1 MIRLRNLLPS
11 SNRTAPPADA
21 DIALICQNLN
31 RGTSDF
37 EVFLDLARAL
47 LWEKGTPRADLQKLV
62 TGIDTAL
69 AAGGLSA
76 NNRIVTQ
83 LYRSMAKWRLDGIFT
98 IPFANLTEARI
109 QFWET
114 EYYCPL
120 SAYQIEYVKAGQER
134 FPSIN
139 LFSGMVRIFNT
150 IGPVQSDFRDIR
162 KSEIVTCLRPGATR
176 TIIGFSAL
184 NQNPLGIGWATFERA
199 IAGPLNANLIILKD
213 FQKRLY
219 LAGVK
224 SIGDY
229 GKTID
234 HLGELVDEYSDTQVT
249 FMGCSGGTFAALN
262 FASQI
267 GVEHVV
273 GLSGPNSLA
282 IGEGSEDKRVYSQ
295 VSQDAAAGRLPYP
308 DLIAQLKTSKVR
320 RFDYFI
326 SEFHEFDMAQ
336 FRNARDN
343 LDIVVPHLYPA
354 NTHSMTDLAIEDGGL
369 LRAFTEPLDNTVA
382 VAAGGVTGLKA
393 VKGRAV
399 LSCHIGHGSART
411 DAVQRLLAIGAVQ
424 VDGSHVLYPAKLAH
438 NYLRAHIDTCLK
450 TGKPL
455 PSQGD
460 RLGFGDLRAA
470 LEDSPARHAVLSAP
484 GFENLVPENFRKA
497 VSDQLGP
504 AASRIQVFGWLL
516 PHADRLLSLYAA
528 GIRNGSI
535 AGGLAAFHRD
545 PATAQQLQI
554 AAQMAPW
561 SKTFGDALRLVLQP
575 TGHTTEAGA
584 ARDFMAGIAGLDHEV
599 TVTGGETPLRP
610 VAVEDLA
617 IVAHL
622 HKLLRNRGQNVGP
635 GFSLM
640 LDNIL
645 RKRPRPGKLTPLRLD
660 RQLAE
665 TLHAECIEDARRL
678 DRTWFGQAP
687 VFVPA
692 LDAAVDQAVPKP
704 QSLELADHLD
714 PDAIGT
720 IEILAEAMLELLG
733 RQHEPWPQFFREH
746 AIKDLHGVKGL
757 GGRRNAAGNL
767 QGKPAK
773 RAKIR

>member
-21 DIALICQNLN
+21 DIALICRHLN
-31 RGTSDF
+31 KGASDF
-37 EVFLDLARAL
+37 EAFLDLARAL
-47 LWEKGTPRADLQKLV
+47 LWEKGTPRADLQKLIA
-62 TGIDTAL
+62 GIDSAL
-69 AAGGLSA
+69 AEGGLSA

-83 LYRSMAKWRLDGIFT
+83 LYRSMAEWRLDGIFT
-98 IPFANLTEARI
+98 TPFANLTEARI

-120 SAYQIEYVKAGQER
+120 SAYQIEYAKAGQER
-134 FPSIN
+134 FPGIN

-150 IGPVQSDFRDIR
+150 TGLVQSDFRDIR

-184 NQNPLGIGWATFERA
+184 NQNPLGIGWPTFERA
-199 IAGPLNANLIILKD
+199 IARPLNANLIILKD

-219 LAGVK
+219 LAGIK

-229 GKTID
+229 RKTISY
-234 HLGELVDEYSDTQVT
+234 LGELVDEYSDTQVT

-354 NTHSMTDLAIEDGGL
+354 STHSMTDLAIEDGGL
-369 LRAFTEPLDNTVA
+369 LRAFTEPLDNAVA
-382 VAAGGVTGLKA
+382 VPAGGVAGLKA

-399 LSCHIGHGSART
+399 LSCHIGHGSTRT
-411 DAVQRLLAIGAVQ
+411 DAVQRLLATGAVQ

-470 LEDSPARHAVLSAP
+470 LADSPARHAVLSAP
-484 GFENLVPENFRKA
+484 GFESLVPANFRKA
-497 VSDQLGP
+497 LSDQLGP

-545 PATAQQLQI
+545 PATTQQLQI

-561 SKTFGDALRLVLQP
+561 SETFGDALRLVLQP
-575 TGHTTEAGA
+575 AGPTTEAGA
-584 ARDFMAGIAGLDHEV
+584 ARDFMAGIAGRDHEV

-610 VAVEDLA
+610 ISVEDLA

-622 HKLLRNRGQNVGP
+622 QQLLRNRGQNVGQ
-635 GFSLM
+635 GFGMM

-645 RKRPRPGKLTPLRLD
+645 RKRPRPGKLTPLTLD
-660 RQLAE
+660 RRLAE
-665 TLHAECIEDARRL
+665 TLHAECIEDARQL

-692 LDAAVDQAVPKP
+692 LEEAVDQALPKP
-704 QSLELADHLD
+704 QSLDLADHLD
-714 PDAIGT
+714 ADAIGT
-720 IEILAEAMLELLG
+720 IELLAEAMLELLG
-733 RQHEPWPQFFREH
+733 RQREPWPQFFREH

-767 QGKPAK
+767 QGKPGK